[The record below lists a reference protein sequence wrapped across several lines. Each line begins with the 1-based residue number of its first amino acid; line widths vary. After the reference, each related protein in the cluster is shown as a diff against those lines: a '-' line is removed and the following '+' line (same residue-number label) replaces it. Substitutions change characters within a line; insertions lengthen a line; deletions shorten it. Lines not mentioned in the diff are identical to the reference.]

1 MEKDIAVYVSVLHDS
16 LRNKCDVLQE
26 LLDITKEQEQVLS
39 EEEMDFDEF
48 DEMMK
53 DKDSLIQK
61 IQELDQGFQ
70 NVYDKIGSSLK
81 EHAEQFKGQIVEMQ
95 AYIRKATDCG
105 VKIQALEHSNKEK
118 FAAALAKKRRKIHNF
133 NKSNKTAVSYS
144 KNMANQHQAW
154 QSYFMDKKE

>member
-1 MEKDIAVYVSVLHDS
+1 MDKDIAVYVSVLHDS
-16 LRNKCDVLQE
+16 LRDKCGVLQE
-26 LLDITKEQEQVLS
+26 ILEITQEQEQVLS
-39 EEEMDFDEF
+39 QEEMDFDEF
-48 DEMMK
+48 DELMK
-53 DKDSLIQK
+53 DKESLIQK

-70 NVYDKIGSSLK
+70 NVYDKIGNSLK
-81 EHAEQFKGQIVEMQ
+81 DHSQQFKGQIVDMQ

-105 VKIQALEHSNKEK
+105 VKIQVLEHSNKEK
-118 FAAALAKKRRKIHNF
+118 FAAALVKKRGEIRTF

>member
-1 MEKDIAVYVSVLHDS
+1 MDKDIAVYVSVLHDS
-16 LRNKCDVLQE
+16 LRDKCNVLQE
-26 LLDITKEQEQVLS
+26 ILKITKEQEQVLS
-39 EEEMDFDEF
+39 EEEMDFDDF
-48 DEMMK
+48 DELMK
-53 DKDSLIQK
+53 DKEDLIQK

-70 NVYDKIGSSLK
+70 NLFDKIGTTLK
-81 EHAEQFKGQIVEMQ
+81 DNSQQYKTQIVEMQ
-95 AYIRKATDCG
+95 EYIRTITDCG

-118 FAAALAKKRRKIHNF
+118 FTTSLAKKRREIRDF